1 MTTRVSLISCP
12 RWCQIFPFV
21 ARCFKLPI
29 ACSFNAHGNIYCI
42 LSTIC
47 WCRGDVAYAFKW
59 ETGERNCSCS
69 KALTLWCKFGNRHLR
84 SMWSQTTG
92 WENKVL
98 FASGQ
103 IDAFLSDGIWEN
115 VKMWYIFHKSINWL
129 SFTSSACHFH
139 VMSGFFSLSSP
150 LNPQDFQTDG
160 ELEQTTNL
168 HVYLTCKIIYI
179 WKKLSCELPAVP
191 SWSPRGL
198 IGFLS
203 KTYVLISIEPLLK
216 TLS

>member
-139 VMSGFFSLSSP
+139 VMSGFFFSLFSFKPSGFP
-150 LNPQDFQTDG
+150 NWWRTGADNKLTRLFNVQNYIYMK
-160 ELEQTTNL
+160 EAVLWTTCSTF
-168 HVYLTCKIIYI
+168 V
-179 WKKLSCELPAVP
+179 VP
-191 SWSPRGL
+191 KGSHR
-198 IGFLS
+198 F
-203 KTYVLISIEPLLK
+203 SIENLCSNLYWA
-216 TLS
+216 SS